1 MTVAWISLFFLRI
14 VNCYIDFRKVFN
26 FIFNALLTKNLLIQV
41 YSNLIN
47 WNNNLWLRLD
57 KHLVKLQDKWVHIFI
72 LNDLRTQQNFVVSF
86 ILLRKILIWSQQTD
100 LKSFTAFS
108 MFVVLIK
115 YFLRNC
121 LAIDLYCF

>member
-1 MTVAWISLFFLRI
+1 MTVAWISFLFLRI
-14 VNCYIDFRKVFN
+14 VNCYIDFRQVFN
-26 FIFNALLTKNLLIQV
+26 FIFNALLTKNLLIKV
-41 YSNLIN
+41 YSYLIN

-57 KHLVKLQDKWVHIFI
+57 KHLVKLQDKRVHILI

-100 LKSFTAFS
+100 LKSLTAFS
-108 MFVVLIK
+108 MFVFLIK

>member
-57 KHLVKLQDKWVHIFI
+57 KHLVKLQNKWVHIFI

-100 LKSFTAFS
+100 LKSLTAFS
-108 MFVVLIK
+108 MFVVFIK